1 MGREDGRTGG
11 GGGGVHRTV
20 AKQQKP
26 VSVLFFEKW
35 DWGVKR
41 FRITLIHDLTPHS
54 PLVQPTTA
62 LSRVTVVGGV
72 SLVWETH
79 GEVVVFEQRRGET
92 GSQIRNYSNGAIK
105 KKGKGAEPKT
115 NLAVK

>member
-1 MGREDGRTGG
+1 M
-11 GGGGVHRTV
+11 

-62 LSRVTVVGGV
+62 LSRVTVVVGG
-72 SLVWETH
+72 SVWCGKHMGRLLFLSRE
-79 GEVVVFEQRRGET
+79 EKLDLKLEIIQMEQF
-92 GSQIRNYSNGAIK
+92 K